1 MSHLTSRPPVP
12 MPTRTTPAGRHAIM
26 ARSRA
31 RTAAVALGATLA
43 GVALVGCSAT
53 GPGGATAGSPTAL
66 ATSGLTDEQR
76 AATQTLVGEFVEA
89 FNDGDARALAATFA
103 DDAEF
108 VNIYGTRMSGREG
121 IERGHAAAFAS
132 RLDGSELVVDL
143 AHVADVDGAL
153 VVQAEWS
160 LQHSPGAVDDA
171 LLVPEGSGVL
181 TFSATC
187 RPDDSCLFASG
198 ANVRVETP
206 PS

>member
-1 MSHLTSRPPVP
+1 
-12 MPTRTTPAGRHAIM
+12 MPDRTGPGSRHATE
-26 ARSRA
+26 ARRRSRIA
-31 RTAAVALGATLA
+31 VVALGATLA
-43 GVALVGCSAT
+43 GTALVGCTAT
-53 GPGGATAGSPTAL
+53 GPGAVTAGSPAAL
-66 ATSGLTDEQR
+66 AASGLTDEQR
-76 AATQTLVGEFVEA
+76 AATQALVGDFVDA
-89 FNDGDARALAATFA
+89 FNDGDAQALAATFA
-103 DDAEF
+103 EDAEF

-132 RLDGSELVVDL
+132 RLDGSELVFDL
-143 AHVADVDGAL
+143 AHVVDVDGAL

-160 LQHSPGAVDDA
+160 LQHSPDAVDDA